1 MKRNRHIR
9 KFGFGLLALPLLMAA
24 CTLHEEPE
32 LTAGGEMGVDPT
44 EVNVE
49 ATLTLDLSIP
59 EREAEGE
66 DTSRVYVSADGGF
79 LHRFVVEA
87 YLNRQPVAREV
98 VVEPVTGRTRLSLP
112 VDLTLH
118 AREYQLVVWKDYVSA
133 ETPEEDLH
141 WNTESLVPV
150 IPNRATHTGNNEYKD
165 VFVGTTSLDL
175 TAYADRWGAEVEVNV
190 ALRRPMARYELI
202 ATDVA
207 DFLQRVADG
216 EVGGE
221 RFTARIKYSGYLAA
235 GYNALDGVPKHSLM
249 YMQYNTSFSLPEE
262 GTGELRM
269 GFDYV
274 FVSGDGETDAV
285 PMEVEIVDEDNV
297 TIANSVIEVPCER
310 GMNTTLRG
318 DFLTTYEQGGGDE
331 PGPDEPDEGGG
342 IGIDPE
348 YDGEIDIEI
357 PMD

>member
-9 KFGFGLLALPLLMAA
+9 KFGLGLLVLPLLMAA

-32 LTAGGEMGVDPT
+32 LTADGELGVDPT
-44 EVNVE
+44 EVNVDV
-49 ATLTLDLSIP
+49 ALTLDLSMP
-59 EREAEGE
+59 EREAEEGE
-66 DTSRVYVSADGGF
+66 LGEVRVAANDDY
-79 LHRFVVEA
+79 LHRFIVEA

-98 VVEPVTGRTRLSLP
+98 FVEKITDRTRLTLP

-150 IPNRATHTGNNEYKD
+150 IPNRATHTGNTEYKD

-175 TAYADRWGAEVEVNV
+175 TAYADQWGAVVEVDV
-190 ALRRPMARYELI
+190 ALQRPVARYELI

-207 DFLQRVADG
+207 EFLQRVADG
-216 EVGGE
+216 EVNGE
-221 RFTARIKYSGYLAA
+221 QFTARIKYSGYLPA
-235 GYNALDGVPKHSLM
+235 GYNALDEVPKHSLM

-262 GTGELRM
+262 GTEELRM

-274 FVSGDGETDAV
+274 FVPNDGEIDTV

-297 TIANSVIEVPCER
+297 TVANSVIKVPCER

-318 DFLTTYEQGGGDE
+318 DFLTTYEQGGGED
-331 PGPDEPDEGGG
+331 PDDPDDGDGG
-342 IGIDPE
+342 IGFDPE
-348 YDGEIDIEI
+348 YDGGIEIEI